1 MTNKICICF
10 NDFFKVANLSRSY
23 LEIEPAKMDDA
34 DLGAVATVDITLSSG
49 DNPENVDSV
58 KRFEIFFNFLNS

>member
-1 MTNKICICF
+1 
-10 NDFFKVANLSRSY
+10 
-23 LEIEPAKMDDA
+23 MDDA

-58 KRFEIFFNFLNS
+58 ERFEIFFNFLNS